1 MSSLTSVGLRKR
13 VSELWFLWLGEAS
26 TISDILQSFY
36 IKGIGVDEHHFLKN
50 WSHLDLKLKKYAEV
64 AENSLG
70 LIKTFSITKIWPIQ
84 KHQICIKISA
94 LPLCDLSLKNVAYLH
109 DTLRV
114 LFQKNAFSV
123 IINEYKK

>member
-64 AENSLG
+64 AENSLMPYPCSHFYFD
-70 LIKTFSITKIWPIQ
+70 IKFGAKID
-84 KHQICIKISA
+84 IKVKVSTWIG
-94 LPLCDLSLKNVAYLH
+94 H
-109 DTLRV
+109 
-114 LFQKNAFSV
+114 
-123 IINEYKK
+123 